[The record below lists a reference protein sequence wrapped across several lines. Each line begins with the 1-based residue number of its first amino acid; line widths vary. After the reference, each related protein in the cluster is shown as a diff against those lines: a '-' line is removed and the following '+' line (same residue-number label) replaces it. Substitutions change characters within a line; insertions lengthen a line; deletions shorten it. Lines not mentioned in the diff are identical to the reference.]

1 MFEVELSFSSCEDSR
16 VRSAVEKI
24 PITVAVEDPGV
35 TETRITRVPTAIYNC
50 GTSLKEQ
57 CYENK
62 LEQVAVRRSSNSSHA
77 IGHDEITLEK
87 RRMNLD
93 VELRFPK
100 MSIAPYRLRIDDSEE
115 RRLVR
120 RISAAPN
127 LPLPPSVET
136 RLPATMDGAIRSAAE
151 HQLGSLIRGQK
162 EIRETAE
169 RAERAALQ
177 KAIEERRTAEDLE
190 AGVVILPGRRDQ
202 LLADLAVEYGVPA
215 AFLESLMSVDSFDRA
230 RRGF

>member
-1 MFEVELSFSSCEDSR
+1 
-16 VRSAVEKI
+16 
-24 PITVAVEDPGV
+24 
-35 TETRITRVPTAIYNC
+35 
-50 GTSLKEQ
+50 
-57 CYENK
+57 
-62 LEQVAVRRSSNSSHA
+62 
-77 IGHDEITLEK
+77 
-87 RRMNLD
+87 MNLD